1 MMLTAKSGMP
11 LRVYDY
17 LEGKIFMGALLSTE
31 YVSGR
36 EGGSSSVL
44 AARGASEAA
53 PQLAEC
59 FAGPGSHLCKR
70 PRMLVEKNLPAL
82 IVEFKGQ
89 NQRQWAAV

>member
-17 LEGKIFMGALLSTE
+17 LEEKIFMGALLSTE

-44 AARGASEAA
+44 AA
-53 PQLAEC
+53 
-59 FAGPGSHLCKR
+59 PGGK
-70 PRMLVEKNLPAL
+70 
-82 IVEFKGQ
+82 
-89 NQRQWAAV
+89 

>member
-36 EGGSSSVL
+36 EGRREGGSSSVL
-44 AARGASEAA
+44 EA
-53 PQLAEC
+53 
-59 FAGPGSHLCKR
+59 PGGK
-70 PRMLVEKNLPAL
+70 
-82 IVEFKGQ
+82 
-89 NQRQWAAV
+89 

>member
-36 EGGSSSVL
+36 EEG
-44 AARGASEAA
+44 AAACSQLQRASEAA
-53 PQLAEC
+53 PQLAER
-59 FAGPGSHLCKR
+59 FAGPFFHFCKDPEHR
-70 PRMLVEKNLPAL
+70 WKTSL
-82 IVEFKGQ
+82 F
-89 NQRQWAAV
+89 